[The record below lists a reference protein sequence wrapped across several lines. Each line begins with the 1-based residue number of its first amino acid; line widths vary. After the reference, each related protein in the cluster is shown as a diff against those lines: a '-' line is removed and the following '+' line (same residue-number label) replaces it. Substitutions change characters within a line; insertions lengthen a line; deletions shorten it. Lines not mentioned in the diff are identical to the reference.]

1 MAKDKKASAKD
12 AQVLIQLYDLRRETL
27 MRAARKFMV
36 SEFWPQSYEEFKALM
51 LDFGSERNAF
61 ARQCLTYW
69 DMAAA
74 IVLHGAV
81 NEELF
86 HATNVEPYFL
96 FAKYGH
102 YLPQFR
108 GEYVSSDFLKNLEAL
123 ANRPK
128 GKQRVK
134 ELQTRVEA
142 RRRAAAAKVA
152 NPAQKAHSAKDGPE
166 HSDTE
171 MLPKQ

>member
-1 MAKDKKASAKD
+1 MGKQKKASAKD
-12 AQVLIQLYDLRRETL
+12 AQVVIQLYDLRREPV

-36 SEFWPQSYEEFKALM
+36 SEFWPQNFEEFKTLM
-51 LDFGSERNAF
+51 LEFGSERNAF

-96 FAKYGH
+96 FAKYG
-102 YLPQFR
+102 
-108 GEYVSSDFLKNLEAL
+108 
-123 ANRPK
+123 
-128 GKQRVK
+128 
-134 ELQTRVEA
+134 
-142 RRRAAAAKVA
+142 
-152 NPAQKAHSAKDGPE
+152 
-166 HSDTE
+166 
-171 MLPKQ
+171 

>member
-1 MAKDKKASAKD
+1 
-12 AQVLIQLYDLRRETL
+12 
-27 MRAARKFMV
+27 
-36 SEFWPQSYEEFKALM
+36 QSYDEFKALM
-51 LDFGSERNAF
+51 FDFGNERNAF

-74 IVLHGAV
+74 MVLQGAV

-96 FAKYGH
+96 FAKYGQ

-108 GEYVSSDFLKNLEAL
+108 VEYVTSDFLKNLEAL

-134 ELQTRVEA
+134 QLQARVEA
-142 RRRAAAAKVA
+142 RRKAAAAKSSA
-152 NPAQKAHSAKDGPE
+152 AKAAGPSQE
-166 HSDTE
+166 T
-171 MLPKQ
+171 

>member
-1 MAKDKKASAKD
+1 MTLAIQGEAVSKEKKASAKD

-36 SEFWPQSYEEFKALM
+36 SEFWPQTYDEFKALM

-74 IVLHGAV
+74 MVLHGAV
-81 NEELF
+81 DEDLF
-86 HATNVEPYFL
+86 HATNGEPYFL
-96 FAKYGH
+96 FAKYGQ
-102 YLPQFR
+102 YLPQLR
-108 GEYVSSDFLKNLEAL
+108 GEYIASDFLKNLEAL

-142 RRRAAAAKVA
+142 RRRAAAAKA
-152 NPAQKAHSAKDGPE
+152 ATAKAAASSE
-166 HSDTE
+166 E
-171 MLPKQ
+171 I